1 MLMRNKKRKLLLWAG
16 AALAAS
22 TVYVQ
27 WSSRQAERKN
37 PPSGR
42 FLTADGT
49 RLHYLDTG
57 GPGPAVLWLHGNGTM
72 ARDLEISGIMGAL
85 ASEYRVLAF
94 DRPGFGYST
103 RPRNRSWTPAE
114 QADLIFAALR
124 QKGIADTIILAHSWG
139 NLIALELA
147 LRQPEFVKGLL
158 LVGGFYFPVPRADV
172 PVLALPAIPVVG
184 DVMRYTIS
192 PLIARAIIPRAI
204 RKMFEPQPVDN
215 RFAQQFPIGLALRP
229 VTLRAGAEET
239 AMMIPAAAALE
250 KHYAQ
255 IRQPTVILAGSADQ
269 IVDVQKQSVR
279 LHEAIPHSELIVQQ
293 DEGHMVHYHASHVVE
308 RAVDKLASASRLAA
322 NAA

>member
-1 MLMRNKKRKLLLWAG
+1 MQMRNTKRKLLMLAG
-16 AALAAS
+16 AVMAAS
-22 TVYVQ
+22 AVYVQ
-27 WSSRQAERKN
+27 WSSRRAERKN

-42 FLTADGT
+42 FLTADGM

-57 GPGPAVLWLHGNGTM
+57 GAGPAVLLLHGNGSM
-72 ARDLEISGIMGAL
+72 AGEMEISGIMGAL
-85 ASEYRVLAF
+85 GSEYRVLAF

-103 RPRNRSWTPAE
+103 RPRKVAWTPAA

-124 QKGIADTIILAHSWG
+124 RKGIANTIVLAHSWS

-158 LVGGFYFPVPRADV
+158 LVGGFYFPVARADV
-172 PVLALPAIPVVG
+172 PVLALPAIPIIG

-204 RKMFEPQPVDN
+204 RKMFEPQPVDK

-229 VTLRAGAEET
+229 VTLRASAEET

-250 KHYAQ
+250 KRYAQ

-279 LHEAIPHSELIVQQ
+279 LHEAIPHSQLILQH
-293 DEGHMVHYHASHVVE
+293 DEGHMVHYHASRVVK
-308 RAVDKLASASRLAA
+308 RAVDKLASGSRLAA

>member
-22 TVYVQ
+22 AVYVQ

-85 ASEYRVLAF
+85 GSEYRVLAF

-103 RPRNRSWTPAE
+103 RPRNRAWTPAE

-124 QKGIADTIILAHSWG
+124 QKGIPDAIVLAHSWG

-172 PVLALPAIPVVG
+172 PVLALPAIPVIG

-192 PLIARAIIPRAI
+192 PLIARAIMPRAI

-215 RFAQQFPIGLALRP
+215 RFARLFPIDLALRP

-279 LHEAIPHSELIVQQ
+279 LHEAIPHSELLVQQ
-293 DEGHMVHYHASHVVE
+293 DEGHMVHYHASHIVE
-308 RAVDKLASASRLAA
+308 QAVDKLASASRLAV